1 MSIVTAV
8 NRSLGKAVRATH
20 AETHSPYFAA
30 AVLAHHLRPLG
41 SRLAQVHQ
49 SRPDLLAVLAHHLRP
64 LGSRLAQVHQS
75 RPDLLAVLADHLG
88 TAATLPAV
96 TTEIRTRAA
105 NLLTRRQ
112 EMDTPPE
119 RYRLPRTP
127 RRTRPVSQSYPR

>member
-30 AVLAHHLRPLG
+30 
-41 SRLAQVHQ
+41 
-49 SRPDLLAVLAHHLRP
+49 AVLAHHLRP